1 MAQDNQGPLVLFYT
15 AFFGR
20 PPPFDTAG
28 CTVPVRLTFDRACLA
43 EADIVIFHIPDAWEI
58 GDALKYPG
66 QIWVAFS
73 MEASAHFP
81 LWTDPDFMRRFDLV
95 MSHELAADIWTPY
108 LPLLRAWQAAVD
120 RPLPVKTEFAPV
132 VMFQSASVD
141 RSGRNGF
148 ALELMK
154 AIRVDSYG
162 RLLRNRDLAG
172 PDHGRQTK
180 LDTIARYHFCC
191 AFENAISPGYVTE
204 KIFDPLLA
212 GTVPIYR
219 GAPDV
224 ADFVP
229 AGSYIDA
236 ADFASPAAL
245 ADHLRQV
252 LKDEDAYARYFEWR
266 TRPLPSALTDRLA
279 LLEEPA
285 LGRLAAI
292 TSNRIASGSGRA
304 RGWPTL
310 PFGLR
315 RFLETRLRR
324 LVRAHRQRRIAR
336 QAGVSSNSTQ

>member
-28 CTVPVRLTFDRACLA
+28 CSVPVRLTFDRSRLA

-58 GDALKYPG
+58 GDALKYAG
-66 QIWVAFS
+66 QVWVAFS
-73 MEASAHFP
+73 MEASAHYP
-81 LWTDPDFMRRFDLV
+81 LWTDPAFMRRFDLI
-95 MSHELAADIWTPY
+95 MSHETAADIWTPY
-108 LPLLRAWQAAVD
+108 LPPMRAWQAAVD
-120 RPLPVKTEFAPV
+120 RPLPAKTEFAPA

-141 RSGRNGF
+141 RSRRNDF

-172 PDHGRQTK
+172 PDLGRQTK

-191 AFENAISPGYVTE
+191 AFENAISHGYVTE
-204 KIFDPLLA
+204 KIFDPLLS
-212 GTVPIYR
+212 GTIPIYR

-229 AGSYIDA
+229 AGSYIDVS
-236 ADFASPAAL
+236 DFPSPIAL
-245 ADHLRQV
+245 ADHLRRI
-252 LKDEDAYARYFEWR
+252 LKDEEAYARYFEWR
-266 TRPLPSALTDRLA
+266 MRPLPPFLADRLA
-279 LLEEPA
+279 LVQEPA

-292 TSNRIASGSGRA
+292 ASSRIAPGSERA
-304 RGWPTL
+304 RGWPSL

-324 LVRAHRQRRIAR
+324 LVRTHRQRRSAR
-336 QAGVSSNSTQ
+336 RAIVSSGGTK